1 MIKELELENS
11 LRVEINP
18 KELTAKVIKS
28 PSVSGTV
35 IVPRY
40 AISEKKKYKIISVG
54 DHAFDGAKFDS
65 LIFAEDSEV
74 ESFEDSTFFYASFKK
89 LQFPPKLKKLS
100 DKWCY
105 CVRDLIDIEVSP
117 KNELF
122 SYVDNKY
129 LVGKSDALSD
139 VFDILYYARYDIE
152 EAVIPPQIKIIH
164 DNSFCDHPK
173 LQSFISPKNSRLKR
187 IGYFSF
193 YDSTISKLVLPETL
207 EYIHRDAFKDVRSI
221 NEIEISP
228 KNKLFSV
235 IDKTLVVKKSDKSCK
250 DFDILIFCRQNVE
263 SVKIP
268 SYIKVLDTHAF
279 YNCHKL
285 KSMTFEPE
293 SSLERINYTAI
304 YNTSALKSIVFPPSL
319 KYLESNWLSN
329 IYYLEYVQFLGEYI
343 KIAGSCFSYCNRSK
357 SLVICF
363 PNAKKLEFDKG
374 SMDDLPD
381 RSKIKI
387 RRGAELVGDGFSK
400 IQARI
405 EFIDESEVTNQKVHS
420 PSEKD
425 NKEKSQRKTNKEED
439 KSVTSSNNNKN
450 NVNYED
456 QISRCMKRIRFLESR
471 LQMYEDVVP
480 FDLNSKSSD
489 EYYEAEIRMN
499 EYDEEKDTKNENKN
513 IFIDDEEE
521 SHQRVICQIGEGATS
536 YTYKVIDERRDEE
549 LCKKVLKAEEGRTTF
564 NDFRNIYKEFE
575 VLAGMNHPSICKCV
589 GMNPQEKLNDNDKDT
604 NEEDEIEIKSEF
616 ASGSTTERKSKTT
629 IAIFLK
635 FHPLNLRQ
643 CLERD
648 ILNNTLKAKL
658 AVEIG
663 FGMLH
668 IHEHGMIHRDLKLEN
683 VMVNYIF
690 EAQLIDFGLAH
701 VDAMKSTMT
710 SMTKGIGTLA
720 YMSPEMSNEEEYDN
734 KTDVYSFGV
743 LLFVL
748 FTRRFPKQNLKEKL
762 NNKPIKFPEAS
773 PAISP
778 FTISLIKKCMS
789 FEANKRPTFE
799 EIVEEMRKHSF
810 KMAEGVDSEIVL
822 HRFKTLNRF
831 RALHKQSKTMPVK
844 EPSQPKSNSKLPPL
858 GNRKPTAKPVIKKP
872 I

>member
-1 MIKELELENS
+1 MSEEIELENG
-11 LRVEINP
+11 LRVEINT

-28 PSVSGTV
+28 PNVTGTV
-35 IVPRY
+35 IVPRF
-40 AISEKKKYKIISVG
+40 AISENKKYKIISIG
-54 DHAFDGAKFDS
+54 DESFYGVKFDS

-74 ESFEDSTFFYASFKK
+74 ESFEGSTFFCASFNK
-89 LQFPPKLKKLS
+89 LQIPPKLKKLS
-100 DKWCY
+100 CMWCY
-105 CVRDLIDIEVSP
+105 FIRNLIDIEISP

-122 SYVDNKY
+122 SFIDNKY
-129 LVGKSDALSD
+129 LIGKSNADSD

-152 EAVIPPQIKIIH
+152 EAVIPPQIEILH
-164 DNSFCDHPK
+164 DNSFCRHPK
-173 LQSFISPKNSRLKR
+173 LKSVICPTNSKLKR
-187 IGYFSF
+187 IEDSSF
-193 YDSTISKLVLPETL
+193 YFSTISKLVLPETL
-207 EYIHRDAFKDVRSI
+207 EFIHCDAFNETNYL

-235 IDKTLVVKKSDKSCK
+235 IEKTLVVKKSDMSSK
-250 DFDILIFCRQNVE
+250 DFDILIFCRRDAEN
-263 SVKIP
+263 VKIP
-268 SYIKVLDTHAF
+268 SYVKVLDEHAF
-279 YNCHKL
+279 HNCDKL
-285 KSMTFEPE
+285 KSITFGPE
-293 SSLERINYTAI
+293 SSLQKINKFAI
-304 YNTSALKSIVFPPSL
+304 YVNQSIKLIIFPPSL
-319 KYLESNWLSN
+319 NYLESCCISN
-329 IYYLEYVQFLGEYI
+329 DNNLEYVQFLGEYI
-343 KIAGSCFSYCNRSK
+343 KIAGSCFNNCCKGMILS
-357 SLVICF
+357 F

-374 SMDDLPD
+374 SISNLPEG
-381 RSKIKI
+381 SKLKI
-387 RRGAELVGDGFSK
+387 RRGAELVGDEFLN

-405 EFIDESEVTNQKVHS
+405 DFIDESEVSNQKVHS
-420 PSEKD
+420 PTEKD
-425 NKEKSQRKTNKEED
+425 KNG
-439 KSVTSSNNNKN
+439 TSSNSNKN
-450 NVNYED
+450 DENYKE

-471 LQMYEDVVP
+471 LQRYEDVVP
-480 FDLNSKSSD
+480 FDPNSKSSD
-489 EYYEAEIRMN
+489 EDHEIEIKMI
-499 EYDEEKDTKNENKN
+499 EYDEEKDTKKENKN

-536 YTYKVIDERRDEE
+536 VTYKVIDEQRDEE
-549 LCKKVLKAEEGRTTF
+549 LCKKVLKAEEGQTTF
-564 NDFRNIYKEFE
+564 NDVRNIYKEFE
-575 VLAGMNHPSICKCV
+575 VLAGMNHPSICKVV
-589 GMNPQEKLNDNDKDT
+589 GLNPQEKLSADKNSIEQDD
-604 NEEDEIEIKSEF
+604 EDEIEIKSDF
-616 ASGSTTERKSKTT
+616 ASGSTTEHKSKTT

-635 FHPLNLRQ
+635 FHPMNLRQ

-658 AVEIG
+658 AVETA

-701 VDAMKSTMT
+701 VDAMKNTMT

-762 NNKPIKFPEAS
+762 TNKPIKFPEPS
-773 PAISP
+773 PAISS

-789 FEANKRPTFE
+789 FESQKRPSFAD
-799 EIVEEMRKHSF
+799 IVSEMYNHSF
-810 KMAEGVDSEIVL
+810 KMAEGVDSDIVL
-822 HRFKTLNRF
+822 HRFKALNRF
-831 RALHKQSKTMPVK
+831 RALHKRSKTMPVK